1 MGIKNM
7 EKILAF
13 ILKYLP
19 FLDFNKDGKLNTA
32 DADTAK
38 AKVDATVADVK
49 ARVEAVKVEATDVV
63 VAVKEAVK
71 QSKDVVSAAKGKK
84 RSGPKAK

>member
-1 MGIKNM
+1 MIVLRKLNNSQTGDKTM
-7 EKILAF
+7 EKIKAF

-19 FLDFNKDGKLNTA
+19 FLDFNKDGKIDAA
-32 DADTAK
+32 DAVEAK
-38 AKVDATVADVK
+38 ARAEEIKT
-49 ARVEAVKVEATDVV
+49 EAADVV

-84 RSGPKAK
+84 RTGPKKK

>member
-1 MGIKNM
+1 M
-7 EKILAF
+7 EKIKAF
-13 ILKYLP
+13 LLKYLP
-19 FLDFNKDGKLNTA
+19 FLDMNKDGKLDAA

-38 AKVDATVADVK
+38 AKVDATAADVK
-49 ARVEAVKVEATDVV
+49 ARVAAVKTEAADVV

-84 RSGPKAK
+84 RTGPKKK

>member
-1 MGIKNM
+1 MIALRKLNNSQHGDKNM
-7 EKILAF
+7 EKIKAF

-19 FLDFNKDGKLNTA
+19 FLDLNKDGKLDAA
-32 DADTAK
+32 DAAE
-38 AKVDATVADVK
+38 AK
-49 ARVEAVKVEATDVV
+49 ARVEEIKTEATDVV

-71 QSKDVVSAAKGKK
+71 QSKDIVAAAKGKK

>member
-1 MGIKNM
+1 M
-7 EKILAF
+7 EKIKSF

-19 FLDFNKDGKLNTA
+19 FLDFNKDGKI
-32 DADTAK
+32 DASDVAE
-38 AKVDATVADVK
+38 AKV
-49 ARVEAVKVEATDVV
+49 RVEEMKTEAADVV

-84 RSGPKAK
+84 RPGPKKAK

>member
-1 MGIKNM
+1 M
-7 EKILAF
+7 EKIKAF
-13 ILKYLP
+13 LLKYLP
-19 FLDFNKDGKLNTA
+19 FLDVNKDGKLDSA

-38 AKVDATVADVK
+38 AKVDATVAETK
-49 ARVEAVKVEATDVV
+49 ARVEAVKTEAADVV

-84 RSGPKAK
+84 RSGPKKAK

>member
-49 ARVEAVKVEATDVV
+49 ARVEAVKIEAADVV

-71 QSKDVVSAAKGKK
+71 QSKDVVAAAKGKK
-84 RSGPKAK
+84 RTGPKKK

>member
-1 MGIKNM
+1 M
-7 EKILAF
+7 EKIKAF

-19 FLDFNKDGKLNTA
+19 FLDFNKDGKLNT
-32 DADTAK
+32 
-38 AKVDATVADVK
+38 VDAAEAK
-49 ARVEAVKVEATDVV
+49 ARVEEIKTEAADVV

-71 QSKDVVSAAKGKK
+71 QSKDVVAAAKGKK

>member
-1 MGIKNM
+1 MIVSRKLNNSQHGDKNM
-7 EKILAF
+7 KKILAF

-19 FLDFNKDGKLNTA
+19 FLDFNKDGKLNTV

-49 ARVEAVKVEATDVV
+49 ARVKAVKIEAADVV
-63 VAVKEAVK
+63 A
-71 QSKDVVSAAKGKK
+71 AAKGKK
-84 RSGPKAK
+84 RTGPKAK